1 MCVCLCKCVCERVCL
16 RVQMHALVG
25 VWRGQRGVS
34 VTLLNRSLLYSFE
47 AGSLIELGTH
57 VFQGRLAAS
66 KPQCYRG
73 PPESQASS

>member
-1 MCVCLCKCVCERVCL
+1 MCMWYVNVYACVCRCTHLWVCGE
-16 RVQMHALVG
+16 AGGG
-25 VWRGQRGVS
+25 VL

-47 AGSLIELGTH
+47 VGSLIELGIH